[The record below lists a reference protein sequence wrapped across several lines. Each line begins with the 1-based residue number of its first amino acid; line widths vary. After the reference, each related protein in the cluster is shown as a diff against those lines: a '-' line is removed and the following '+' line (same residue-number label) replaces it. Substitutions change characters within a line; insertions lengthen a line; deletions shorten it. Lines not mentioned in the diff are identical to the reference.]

1 MSSKVETLKV
11 SAPRK
16 AEILKELYPED
27 LFGYSHELT
36 DGEVEVL
43 RELRTALEKHLRP
56 VVNEYYEKGV
66 FPFDEF
72 YKVVNDINF
81 MGDDRLF
88 EGRENK
94 LKTSELFNMFLYLEL
109 ARFDASVATFYTV
122 HGGLCLNTILV
133 GGTEEQINEIVP
145 KLRSFEYQGCFA
157 LTEPDHGSD
166 IAGGLA
172 TSARREG
179 DKWILNG
186 EKRWIGGA
194 DTADIIPVFARDTE
208 DNKIKCFIVRKG
220 TPGYKAEVIQEKGSL
235 RMIHNNHITLENV
248 EVPET
253 DRLPNIR
260 GFKSVNDILTFTRA
274 DIAHLAMGVTA
285 GSFAAAHK
293 YVTQREQFNKKL
305 ASFQLVQEKLVRM
318 QSNVVANLAYSV
330 QISKMQEEGNQL
342 MTNSALAKMH
352 NSLNM
357 RETVALGR
365 EICGGNGITLDAD
378 VIRFF
383 LDAEA
388 VYTYEGTHEINALI
402 VGRAI
407 TGIGAF

>member
-1 MSSKVETLKV
+1 MKMNAKIQT
-11 SAPRK
+11 
-16 AEILKELYPED
+16 LKELYPED
-27 LFGYSHELT
+27 LLGYSHKLT
-36 DGEVEVL
+36 EGEVAVL
-43 RELRTALEKHLRP
+43 SELRVSLEKHLRP
-56 VVNEYYEKGV
+56 VLTDFYERGT

-72 YKVVNDINF
+72 YKVVADVNF
-81 MGDDRLF
+81 MNDDRIF

-94 LKTSELFNMFLYLEL
+94 LKTSELFNAFLYLEL
-109 ARFDASVATFYTV
+109 ARFDASIATFFTV

-133 GGTEEQINEIVP
+133 GGSEEQINEFVP
-145 KLRSFEYQGCFA
+145 KLRSFEYQGCFG

-172 TSARREG
+172 TSAKRVG

-186 EKRWIGGA
+186 EKRWIGGS
-194 DTADIIPVFARDTE
+194 DTADIIPIFARDTE

-220 TPGYKAEVIQEKGSL
+220 APGYKAEVIPHKGSL
-235 RMIHNNHITLENV
+235 RMIHNGHITLDNV
-248 EVPET
+248 EVSEA
-253 DRLPNIR
+253 DRLPNIE

-274 DIAHLAMGVTA
+274 DIAHLAMGVSA
-285 GSFAAAHK
+285 GSFIAAHK
-293 YVTQREQFNKKL
+293 YVTEREQFGKKL

-318 QSNVVANLAYSV
+318 QSNFVANLGYSV
-330 QISKMQEEGNQL
+330 QLSHLQEEGDAL

-357 RETVALGR
+357 RENVALGR
-365 EICGGNGITLDAD
+365 EICGGNGITLEAD
-378 VIRFF
+378 VMRFF

-407 TGIGAF
+407 TGVGAF

>member
-1 MSSKVETLKV
+1 MNEKIKV
-11 SAPRK
+11 
-16 AEILKELYPED
+16 LKELFPED
-27 LFGYSHELT
+27 LLGYSHKLT
-36 DGEVEVL
+36 DGEVAVL
-43 RELRTALEKHLRP
+43 SELRVALEKHLRP
-56 VVNEYYEKGV
+56 VINEYYEKGTY
-66 FPFDEF
+66 PFDEF

-81 MGDDRLF
+81 MNDDRLF
-88 EGRENK
+88 EGRDSR

-109 ARFDASVATFYTV
+109 ARFDASVATFFTV

-133 GGTEEQINEIVP
+133 GGSEEQINEIVP
-145 KLRSFEYQGCFA
+145 KLRSFEYQGCFG

-172 TSARREG
+172 TSAKRVG

-186 EKRWIGGA
+186 EKRWVGGA
-194 DTADIIPVFARDTE
+194 DTADIIPIFARDTE

-220 TPGYKAEVIQEKGSL
+220 APGFHVDVIQQKGSL
-235 RMIHNNHITLENV
+235 RMIHNGHITMDNV
-248 EVPET
+248 KVSEA
-253 DRLPNIR
+253 DRLPNIE

-274 DIAHLAMGVTA
+274 DIAHLAMGVSA
-285 GSFAAAHK
+285 GSFISAHE
-293 YVTQREQFNKKL
+293 YVTKREQFGKKL

-318 QSNVVANLAYSV
+318 QSNVVANLGYSV
-330 QISKMQEEGNQL
+330 QLSHLQEEGAQH

-352 NSLNM
+352 NALNM
-357 RETVALGR
+357 RENAALGR
-365 EICGGNGITLDAD
+365 EICGGNGITLDAN

-383 LDAEA
+383 ADAEA

-407 TGIGAF
+407 TGVGAF